1 MELLSRASLW
11 LEGLRGRVAT
21 YSPWE
26 IFVELLLIWVV
37 VYLIVRF
44 VQGTRAA
51 GALKGLLVLV
61 AVIAILSRFLGSDG
75 GFDRLTLL
83 YDKLLA
89 LVAIG
94 LIVIFQPELRRGL
107 VRLGETSVL
116 RSGRKDV
123 RFIADEISD
132 AVRYLSR
139 ARFGAL
145 IVIERQSRLG
155 GLVEGGTRLNAELS
169 SQLLQTIF
177 FPGSALHDLACV
189 VRGKVIEAAG
199 VQLPLADPSD
209 MPSKQLG
216 SRHRAALGLSQECDA
231 IVVVVSEETAA
242 VRIADRGKLS
252 GPMTPDEFEVKLL
265 QLLSATNLDASL
277 AGVGAA
283 TGAITRASVG
293 DRASR
298 DRHAQGDGER
308 RGDGLSDTM
317 GETMGDGA
325 SGLTLAGGS
334 VVGESAM
341 QDSTGMRV
349 ALGET
354 GSLGDASPQDS
365 QGGSSAYG
373 TAVGAVASGGQH
385 ELSAESELADNSLDA
400 PGLSSLSRENDQT
413 SMGLSSLSEEMSRDE
428 EGDAGPE
435 QPRKSTGGRR

>member
-1 MELLSRASLW
+1 MELFQRANLW
-11 LEGLRGRVAT
+11 FEGLRARLAT

-26 IFVELLLIWVV
+26 VGVELFLIWIV

-61 AVIAILSRFLGSDG
+61 AVIAVLSRFLGTEGS
-75 GFDRLTLL
+75 FHRLGLL

-116 RSGRKDV
+116 RGTRKDV

-132 AVRYLSR
+132 AVRYLSK

-199 VQLPLADPSD
+199 VQLPLADPGD

-231 IVVVVSEETAA
+231 IIVVVSEETAA
-242 VRIADRGKLS
+242 IRIADKGKLS
-252 GPMTPDEFEVKLL
+252 SPMTPDEFETALL
-265 QLLSATNLDASL
+265 QLLSATNLPVTRVAGGATLASS
-277 AGVGAA
+277 AGDP
-283 TGAITRASVG
+283 R
-293 DRASR
+293 
-298 DRHAQGDGER
+298 
-308 RGDGLSDTM
+308 SDTSV
-317 GETMGDGA
+317 DGA

-334 VVGESAM
+334 VLGETNVSENSLG
-341 QDSTGMRV
+341 DSTGMSS
-349 ALGET
+349 ALGDT
-354 GSLGDASPQDS
+354 FAM
-365 QGGSSAYG
+365 GSSG
-373 TAVGAVASGGQH
+373 EQTPEGSTAFGSVASVGASRESFAA
-385 ELSAESELADNSLDA
+385 SAEAMDNTLDA

-413 SMGLSSLSEEMSRDE
+413 SMGLSSLSDEMIADE
-428 EGDAGPE
+428 RALEKHIDKAADKRSGHASDRTSD
-435 QPRKSTGGRR
+435 RKHDGKGRQA